1 MAHTHPV
8 IDGDNHF
15 IIDAI
20 TRAVTNAESKKT
32 ILMQN
37 DHNSE
42 QFTFEINKLVEG
54 HDMTLC
60 NKVEVHYI
68 NEDSNKKNK
77 NVGVYEVTDM
87 RESEEDPDRLIFS
100 WLVSENATLYAG
112 SLRFLIVFSCIEKGD
127 VTYRWNTN
135 VNASISIAKGM
146 NNGEAIEEAYPD
158 VLTQWKSELFAAL
171 YGMET
176 TYVGPHEP
184 ETYPYIWFDTS
195 EYLDQT
201 DPYVGVIKV
210 KDSQG
215 RLWPIYPFTK
225 LVATDGVGLDVVLE
239 NILKT
244 ITELENT
251 KLEEEDVE
259 ELIKDKVTANDVNE
273 MIKDKVDA
281 EDVNEM
287 IKDKVEADDVNQLI
301 DAKLEE
307 FDPGESQ
314 LPEGILTDT
323 DIANDLIT
331 NDASKVLS
339 AAQGVVLNESIEA
352 LEKAIDDL
360 PDTSTPTSPYNVGDI
375 YITTNSTSPASV
387 FGGTWEQ
394 IKDRFLLAA
403 GTSYTAGKTGG
414 SATHTLTVNELP
426 SHYHDFSVKTTS
438 GGTALG
444 LWDSYFTS
452 SSDVDQIYD
461 SSQNVKANT
470 YGTKSTGGGA
480 AHNNMPPYLTV
491 YIWKRVA

>member
-158 VLTQWKSELFAAL
+158 ILTKWKSELFTAM

-210 KDSQG
+210 KDAEG

-239 NILKT
+239 NILKS
-244 ITELENT
+244 ITELEDT
-251 KLEEEDVE
+251 KLEEEDVA
-259 ELIKDKVTANDVNE
+259 ELIKDKVTADDVNE

-281 EDVNEM
+281 EDVSEM
-287 IKDKVEADDVNQLI
+287 IKDKVDTDDLDQALNE
-301 DAKLEE
+301 KLQD
-307 FDPGESQ
+307 FNPESL
-314 LPEGILTDT
+314 LPEGILVADN
-323 DIANDLIT
+323 IANNLTTSDEGYVL
-331 NDASKVLS
+331 DAR
-339 AAQGVVLNESIEA
+339 QGKA
-352 LEKAIDDL
+352 LAEMIGQKAVTFTINSFL
-360 PDTSTPTSPYNVGDI
+360 VHNGWSSTAPY
-375 YITTNSTSPASV
+375 T
-387 FGGTWEQ
+387 Q
-394 IKDRFLLAA
+394 
-403 GTSYTAGKTGG
+403 
-414 SATHTLTVNELP
+414 TVNVNGILASDTPLAYPYKPDEFTDDNMRACLE
-426 SHYHDFSVKTTS
+426 SWDCVDRIVA
-438 GGTALG
+438 GDGTITAYG
-444 LWDSYFTS
+444 
-452 SSDVDQIYD
+452 YD
-461 SSQNVKANT
+461 EK
-470 YGTKSTGGGA
+470 
-480 AHNNMPPYLTV
+480 PPDNIAFMIKIV
-491 YIWKRVA
+491 R